1 MNNKTEFDEGERGYW
16 VRAQADAEVH
26 EVFGSTLERA
36 YAVATDEYG
45 PILTIALRPEQ
56 V

>member
-1 MNNKTEFDEGERGYW
+1 MNNKTEFDPQERGYW
-16 VRAQADAEVH
+16 VRAKQDAEVH
-26 EVFGSTLERA
+26 EVFGQSLERA
-36 YAVATDEYG
+36 YAVAEDQYG